1 MRASVVVVGAGNIG
15 TQTVQLVARLDAV
28 ERVVV
33 VDQDA
38 FDASN
43 VATQAI
49 VPADVGRAKARVVAD
64 RARAIR
70 RSLEVEALVSPLE
83 DVPRGVFHDA
93 DLVLGALDGRASRRV
108 LAEIAFRTGTPLID
122 AGVDG
127 AGLLARVTVWDP
139 AFDAPCPQCAWGDD
153 DYRALALEQ
162 PLPCADTPGAPA
174 PTGAPAALGALA
186 ASLQVL
192 ESLKR
197 LDGRTDCLAA
207 GHEAMTDAASHAHL
221 RSSVRRNPRCR
232 FDHATWPITRLD
244 DAPADVTLGDALAAP
259 GVGRRARLAVY
270 GQRFV
275 TALSCARCG
284 ARAPLALPRLYVSLA
299 TQDLR
304 CSGCGAAM
312 APSGFDL
319 TERLDSAVA
328 DAAAGALRDATLHD
342 LGLRPRE
349 LFTVLHADGASHFT
363 LGSGR
368 RTTASRETHH
378 G

>member
-1 MRASVVVVGAGNIG
+1 MSASVVVVGAGNIG
-15 TQTVQLVARLDAV
+15 SQTVRLVARVDV
-28 ERVVV
+28 VGRVVV
-33 VDQDA
+33 VDRDA
-38 FDASN
+38 FDDSN
-43 VATQAI
+43 LPTQAI
-49 VPADVGRAKARVVAD
+49 VPADVGRAKALVVAD

-70 RSLEVEALVSPLE
+70 PSLEVEALVSPLE

-93 DLVLGALDGRASRRV
+93 DLVLGALDGRSARRV

-127 AGLLARVTVWDP
+127 AALLARVTVWDP

-162 PLPCADTPGAPA
+162 PLPCADAPGAPA

-192 ESLKR
+192 ECLKR
-197 LDGRTDCLAA
+197 LEGRAGCLAA
-207 GHEAMTDAASHAHL
+207 GHEAMSDAASHAHL

-244 DAPADVTLGDALAAP
+244 DAPADLTLGDALAAP
-259 GVGRRARLAVY
+259 GVGSGARLAVL

-284 ARAPLALPRLYVSLA
+284 ARRPLVLPRLRVSLA
-299 TQDLR
+299 AHDLR
-304 CSGCGAAM
+304 CPGCGAAM

-319 TERLDSAVA
+319 TERLDAACA
-328 DAAAGALRDATLHD
+328 DGAAGARRDATLGD

-363 LGSGR
+363 LGFGR
-368 RTTASRETHH
+368 RTAAPREAFH